1 MASNDKVPVACPAS
15 TGEGKEPMG
24 DPTKTTTA
32 MLDKGTAM
40 FQSMKPIKQMSLHVC
55 SFACYSHDPGRQIE
69 VHMYGHRVNQDF
81 LQCAVYDSNSAKAHL
96 IGIEYI
102 VSEKLFE
109 SLSPDEQKLW
119 HSHDYE
125 IQMALLVTPRVPE
138 LVAKPELKNL
148 AKSYGKFW
156 CTWQI
161 DRGDR
166 LPLGTPSLMVSPQ
179 DVSLG
184 RIKPELV
191 KKRDEEHGIST
202 ESLKPSREGICGPEK
217 KNLIADYW
225 VRFRKG
231 FAIDVVETDMKR
243 TAPFPSWEPSS
254 DSGSQLTS
262 QRRRDHELQIVSDDC
277 AHKKVCFLIQFING
291 IMEEVKKKYVYS
303 VWALPDEETEP
314 RFRKLMEALRS
325 EFSGPRFDPHVTVVG
340 ATSLT
345 AEEAKKMFESACDGL
360 KAYTATVDRVS
371 TGTFFYQCVFLLL
384 KSTPEVMKAGEH
396 CKNHFKCSTTTPY
409 MPHLSLLYAE
419 LDEEGKKK
427 AQEKAYTL
435 DNSLDGL
442 SFRLNR
448 LALCKTD
455 TEDKTLESWE
465 KVAVCNL
472 NP

>member
-1 MASNDKVPVACPAS
+1 MASSDKVPVACPAS

-40 FQSMKPIKQMSLHVC
+40 LQSMKPIKQMSLHVC

-81 LQCAVYDSNSAKAHL
+81 LQCAVYDSNSSKAHL

-102 VSEKLFE
+102 VSEKLFQ

-166 LPLGTPSLMVSPQ
+166 LPLGAPSLMVSPQ

-202 ESLKPSREGICGPEK
+202 ESLKPSREGIYGPEK

-225 VRFRKG
+225 VRFRTG

-243 TAPFPSWEPSS
+243 TAPFP
-254 DSGSQLTS
+254 
-262 QRRRDHELQIVSDDC
+262 RRDHELQIVSDDC
-277 AHKKVCFLIQFING
+277 AHKKRLRLDCKVNG
-291 IMEEVKKKYVYS
+291 IMEEVKKKKDVYS
-303 VWALPDEETEP
+303 VWALPDDETEP

-360 KAYTATVDRVS
+360 KAYNATVDRVS

-427 AQEKAYTL
+427 AQEKAYSL

>member
-1 MASNDKVPVACPAS
+1 MASSDKVPVACPAS

-40 FQSMKPIKQMSLHVC
+40 LQSMKPIKQMSLHVC

-166 LPLGTPSLMVSPQ
+166 LPLGAPSLMVSPQ

-225 VRFRKG
+225 VRFRTG

-262 QRRRDHELQIVSDDC
+262 QRRHELQIVSDDC
-277 AHKKVCFLIQFING
+277 AHKKRLRLDCKVNG

-384 KSTPEVMKAGEH
+384 KSAPEVMKAGEH